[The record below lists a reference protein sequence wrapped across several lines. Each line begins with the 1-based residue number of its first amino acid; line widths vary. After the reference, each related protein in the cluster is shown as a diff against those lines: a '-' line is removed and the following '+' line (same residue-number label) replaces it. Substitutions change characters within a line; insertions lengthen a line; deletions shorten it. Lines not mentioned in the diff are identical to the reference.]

1 MADLT
6 VTITEDLTIN
16 SAAVGG
22 SNTKTITGINDSY
35 KRTITCTN
43 GQATTIAT
51 FAANEYT
58 SAGALDLGNVK
69 YLRIT
74 NVDTTNDVE
83 VAFVLTVSDSQHNFQ
98 ITIKAGES
106 HILYA
111 AEQIASVETDGTP
124 AFGTL
129 HSLASII
136 VRPVQAADV
145 RVELFV
151 ASI

>member
-22 SNTKTITGINDSY
+22 SNTKTITGINDVY
-35 KRTITCTN
+35 KRTTTCQN

-51 FAANEYT
+51 FAAQEYT
-58 SAGALDLGNVK
+58 TDGALDLGDVK

-74 NVDTTNDVE
+74 NLDSTNGVE
-83 VAFVLTVSDSQHNFQ
+83 LAFILVVGESQNNYQ
-98 ITIKAGES
+98 ITLKSGETYML
-106 HILYA
+106 HA
-111 AEQIASVETDGTP
+111 AEEIAAVETDGAP

-129 HSLASII
+129 NSLESIQVKPI
-136 VRPVQAADV
+136 EAADV